1 MVIFLISLSN
11 VFLFSDNLFMSKQ
24 CAAVKIIFSAINV
37 PEHNPELETIETT
50 LFDSGKIFNM
60 FSLNSHPFTILL
72 LLEYDKE
79 STFSQYLFDIINLFS
94 FLLQECIVFEIIIK
108 NRSHL

>member
-37 PEHNPELETIETT
+37 PEHNPEIYIPS
-50 LFDSGKIFNM
+50 DPI
-60 FSLNSHPFTILL
+60 
-72 LLEYDKE
+72 
-79 STFSQYLFDIINLFS
+79 
-94 FLLQECIVFEIIIK
+94 
-108 NRSHL
+108 